1 MDELVFDDMDANKD
15 GMIDKPEFMD
25 YMRKMMR
32 GKFVEMVKATMSGAA
47 KE

>member
-1 MDELVFDDMDANKD
+1 
-15 GMIDKPEFMD
+15 MD

-47 KE
+47 KEWLARTFIKSLYIKIL